1 MVVKKLRLSKSL
13 ILSQGTTVSE
23 ACRRMA
29 SRKVDAVLLADAEG
43 FLSGIV
49 TAMVL
54 HFSRR
59 VTITPHSHYLRDVK
73 ISIWFLTVLH

>member
-1 MVVKKLRLSKSL
+1 MVKKLRLSKAL

-23 ACRRMA
+23 ACRRMV

-54 HFSRR
+54 HFSRH
-59 VTITPHSHYLRDVK
+59 VTITSHSHFYAMSKFR
-73 ISIWFLTVLH
+73 SGFLLCFTD